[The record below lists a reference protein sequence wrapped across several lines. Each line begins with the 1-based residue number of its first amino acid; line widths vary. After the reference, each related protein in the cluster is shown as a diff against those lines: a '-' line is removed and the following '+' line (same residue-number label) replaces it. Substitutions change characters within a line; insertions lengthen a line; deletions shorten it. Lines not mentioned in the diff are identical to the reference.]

1 VNARTLEPI
10 HVLVADDELPARQ
23 RLIDLLQRDDQVASV
38 SEAADGETA
47 VEMIQRQK
55 PHLLFLDVQMPE
67 LDGLGVIDAIGAADM
82 PLTVFV
88 TAYDQHAIRAFE
100 ASALDYLLKP
110 FSDERFEA
118 TMARVKARLDER
130 SMKEFGQRVMK
141 MVSAAPSAPEKRLD
155 RLVVKAGGTTRF
167 IRVIDIDWIEA
178 AGVYVTLHVAG
189 KELLYR
195 AALNDLAE
203 KLDPRRFVRVHRS
216 ALINIESVVQL
227 EPISHG
233 EFEAVLKN
241 GSRTRVSRTY
251 RGQLEKR
258 LGQPL

>member
-1 VNARTLEPI
+1 MNARTLEPI
-10 HVLVADDELPARQ
+10 HVLVADDEQPARQ
-23 RLIDLLQRDDQVASV
+23 RLIDLLRRDDQVASV

-47 VEMIQRQK
+47 VEMIQREN
-55 PHLLFLDVQMPE
+55 PDLLFLDVQMPE

-178 AGVYVTLHVAG
+178 AGVYVTLHVGG

>member
-1 VNARTLEPI
+1 MDARSPEPI
-10 HVLVADDELPARQ
+10 HVLVADDETPARQ
-23 RLIDLLQRDDQVASV
+23 RLIDLLAKDAQVSSV
-38 SEAADGETA
+38 AEAADGEAA
-47 VEMIQRQK
+47 VESIEKKR
-55 PHLLFLDVQMPE
+55 PDLVFLDVQMPE
-67 LDGLGVIDAIGAADM
+67 LDGLGVIDAIGAAQM

-100 ASALDYLLKP
+100 ANALDYLLKP

-118 TMARVKARLDER
+118 TMTRVKARLDER
-130 SMKEFGQRVMK
+130 SIGEFGQRILK
-141 MVSAAPSAPEKRLD
+141 MVAAAPAAERRLD
-155 RLVVKAGGTTRF
+155 RLVVKSAGSTRF
-167 IRVIDIDWIEA
+167 IRAIDIDWIEA
-178 AGVYVTLHVAG
+178 AGVYVTLHVGG

-203 KLDPRRFVRVHRS
+203 RLDPRRFVRVHRS
-216 ALINIESVVQL
+216 AVVNIESIVQL
-227 EPISHG
+227 EPMSHG

-251 RGQLEKR
+251 RAQLEKR

>member
-1 VNARTLEPI
+1 MNARTLEPI

-23 RLIDLLQRDDQVASV
+23 RLIDLLRRDEQVASV

-47 VEMIQRQK
+47 VEMIQREK
-55 PHLLFLDVQMPE
+55 PGLLFLDVQMPE

-100 ASALDYLLKP
+100 SNALDYLLKP

-141 MVSAAPSAPEKRLD
+141 MVNAAPSAPEKRLD

-178 AGVYVTLHVAG
+178 AGVYVTLHVGG

>member
-1 VNARTLEPI
+1 MNARTLEPI

-23 RLIDLLQRDDQVASV
+23 RLIDLLRRDDQVASV
-38 SEAADGETA
+38 SEAADGQTA
-47 VEMIQRQK
+47 AEMIQK
-55 PHLLFLDVQMPE
+55 HNPDLLFLDVQMPE
-67 LDGLGVIDAIGAADM
+67 LDGLGVIDAIGAAQM

-100 ASALDYLLKP
+100 ANALDYLLKP
-110 FSDERFEA
+110 FSDERFES

-141 MVSAAPSAPEKRLD
+141 MVSTAPASSERRLD

-178 AGVYVTLHVAG
+178 AGVYVTLHVGG

>member
-1 VNARTLEPI
+1 
-10 HVLVADDELPARQ
+10 
-23 RLIDLLQRDDQVASV
+23 VASV
-38 SEAADGETA
+38 SEAADGQTA
-47 VEMIQRQK
+47 VEMIQQER
-55 PHLLFLDVQMPE
+55 PDLLFLDVQMPE
-67 LDGLGVIDAIGAADM
+67 LDGLAVIDAIGAAEM

-110 FSDERFEA
+110 FSDERFES

-141 MVSAAPSAPEKRLD
+141 MVSAAPVAPERRLD

-178 AGVYVTLHVAG
+178 AGVYVTLHVGG

-216 ALINIESVVQL
+216 ALINIESVLQL